1 MAPVDPAFECTV
13 AVTLERRRTAAEH
26 DARGRPVVSYDS
38 PEPLLVWAFY
48 VTDADDDTDGH
59 AQRRSTTGTCY
70 PPAADGVAVGDRIEL
85 PGKGW
90 FKVTAIGNYD
100 DNPVWQPGL
109 ADVKLRKV
117 DG

>member
-13 AVTLERRRTAAEH
+13 AVTPSVGGPRRSTTRAADRSSRTV
-26 DARGRPVVSYDS
+26 RPSRC
-38 PEPLLVWAFY
+38 LVWAFY
-48 VTDADDDTDGH
+48 VTDADDDTEGH
-59 AQRRSTTGTCY
+59 AQRRTTTGTCY
-70 PPAADGVAVGDRIEL
+70 PPAAEGVAVGDRIEL
-85 PGKGW
+85 PGKGR
-90 FKVTAIGNYD
+90 FKVTAIGDYD

>member
-1 MAPVDPAFECTV
+1 MAAVDPAFECTV
-13 AVTLERRRTAAEH
+13 AIVLERRRASGGY
-26 DARGRPVVSYDS
+26 DARGRQVVSFDD

-48 VTDADDDTDGH
+48 VTDADDDTEGH
-59 AQRRSTTGTCY
+59 AQRHTVTGTCY
-70 PPAADGVAVGDRIEL
+70 PPAEEGVAVGDRIEL

-90 FKVTAIGNYD
+90 FTVTSTGDYD